1 MNRWLL
7 PFHLWVARG
16 QAAVLLGVALCAAAL
31 AALVWQVAATARH
44 GAELRAALQEHRHA
58 QGQSRPTTNAERG
71 ASFERLLG
79 RGEELEAYLGKVF
92 AAAKRHG
99 VSLTV
104 GEYRLATD
112 NAGGFRRYHM
122 VLPVKGSF
130 HAIQAFSQQVL
141 LDQPFA
147 ALEEISLKRTSIDS
161 TQVDAK
167 TRFVLFLRASSGG
180 AAPSIPA
187 APAAAVERQ

>member
-7 PFHLWVARG
+7 PIELLLARG
-16 QAAVLLGVALCAAAL
+16 QAAVLLGFTLCAAAL
-31 AALVWQVAATARH
+31 AAGGWQIAATMRH
-44 GAELRAALQEHRHA
+44 GAELRAALQEQRGA
-58 QGQSRPTTNAERG
+58 QGQPRASSNAERG
-71 ASFERLLG
+71 AAFERLLG
-79 RGEELEAYLGKVF
+79 RGEELESYLGKVF

-104 GEYRLATD
+104 GEYRLALD
-112 NAGGFRRYHM
+112 AAGGFRRYHM

-141 LDQPFA
+141 LDLPFA
-147 ALEEISLKRTSIDS
+147 ALEEISLKRASIDS

-167 TRFVLFLRASSGG
+167 TRFVLFLRATSGG
-180 AAPSIPA
+180 AAPAIPA
-187 APAAAVERQ
+187 APASAVERQ